1 MLEQIN
7 SETYQPNE
15 LTIPLAITYDN
26 MLLENE
32 QTKNLIITLEKN
44 EWEYSVIRIDKEYK
58 NHSHKVLGYLEFLKT
73 LPKEK
78 VVVLMDSRDVFCT
91 RNSMFFMKEFK
102 KLKYDIA
109 VSLEIWC
116 DKSLDVVTEYQ
127 PQCLPLVN
135 YWKYHNVK
143 QWPIRKYVN
152 SGLIVGKV
160 EELIK
165 MLTFCSENLNKFQD
179 DQVLVGLYMNNYP
192 QNIYGDFE
200 ADLLHTST
208 FSKGGSVTNMRIQT
222 YDSPKLGDLLGRGVF
237 FLHFPS
243 LKTKG
248 QTLMY
253 ETVRKLLIEDSFDSN
268 KLNELY
274 GYTNNQLKQIL

>member
-7 SETYQPNE
+7 SKKYNIDNFN
-15 LTIPLAITYDN
+15 IPLAITYDN
-26 MLLENE
+26 MLLDNE

-58 NHSHKVLGYLEFLKT
+58 NHSHKILGYLEFLKT

-102 KLKYDIA
+102 KFKYNLI

-116 DKSLDVVTEYQ
+116 DTSLGVVTKYQ

-135 YWKYHNVK
+135 YWKYHNVNN
-143 QWPIRKYVN
+143 WPIRKYVN
-152 SGLIVGKV
+152 SGLIIGRV
-160 EELIK
+160 EELIN
-165 MLTFCSENLNKFQD
+165 MFTFCSENLNKVQD
-179 DQVLVGLYMNNYP
+179 DQVLVGLYMNSHP
-192 QNIYGDFE
+192 QTIYGDFG

-208 FSKGGSVTNMRIQT
+208 FSKGGGVTNMKIQT
-222 YDSPKLGDLLGRGVF
+222 YDSPKFGDLLGRGAF

-253 ETVRKLLIEDSFDSN
+253 ETVRKLLIEDNFDSN

-274 GYTNNQLKQIL
+274 NYKNEELI